1 MVREDDLMTA
11 EELLVLQLPNMR
23 SELINGRMRVRES
36 ASLDHGRMALAIG
49 AHLYVWVAAHGGGVT
64 VGAET
69 GFTLRRNPDTVR
81 APDAAFISSARLP
94 RGDVKGYAELTPDL
108 IVEVLSPSDRA
119 GEVRAKVADWLS
131 AGARLVWV
139 IDAERARADVY
150 RADGT
155 SDRIAV
161 SGALAGED
169 ILPGLTLP
177 LRPLFGA

>member
-11 EELLVLQLPNMR
+11 EELRVLQPPNMR
-23 SELINGRMRVRES
+23 SELINGRMRGREP
-36 ASLDHGRMALAIG
+36 AALEHGRRALAIG
-49 AHLYVWVAAHGGGVT
+49 AQV
-64 VGAET
+64 
-69 GFTLRRNPDTVR
+69 
-81 APDAAFISSARLP
+81 
-94 RGDVKGYAELTPDL
+94 
-108 IVEVLSPSDRA
+108 
-119 GEVRAKVADWLS
+119 KVADWLS
-131 AGARLVWV
+131 AGARRVWV

-177 LRPLFGA
+177 LQPLFGA